1 MGYQL
6 LDQYSLLHFAV
17 GIVLYFWN
25 IPFLFA
31 TISHILFEYVENTKE
46 GMAFINKYIIDP
58 GYFSWP
64 GGKHA
69 ADSYRNR
76 FGDTLTFVLGFGLAA
91 ALDVWGTQ
99 NNWYIAQ
106 PLGKK

>member
-6 LDQYSLLHFAV
+6 LDQYSLLHFAT
-17 GIVLYFWN
+17 GIVIYFWN

-31 TISHILFEYVENTKE
+31 ILGHMLFEYVENTKG

-64 GGKHA
+64 GGKHE
-69 ADSYRNR
+69 ADSGLNQL
-76 FGDTLTFVLGFGLAA
+76 GDNITFALGFALAA
-91 ALDVWGTQ
+91 FLDVVGTR
-99 NNWYIAQ
+99 NNWYVA
-106 PLGKK
+106 K

>member
-25 IPFLFA
+25 INFFLAFA
-31 TISHILFEYVENTKE
+31 GHLAFEYLENTSTGIK
-46 GMAFINKYIIDP
+46 FINKYIIDP

-64 GGKHA
+64 GGKHE
-69 ADSYRNR
+69 ADAIINR
-76 FGDTLTFVLGFGLAA
+76 VGDNLSFVVGWLLAA
-91 ALDVWGTQ
+91 YLDVTGTQ
-99 NNWYIAQ
+99 NHWYEH
-106 PLGKK
+106 P